1 MHELYN
7 AQYQSSFLHSVLGAT
22 DSESVLD
29 SVAGATESEAT
40 LDSVRGASESG
51 IRLGPRLPD
60 DVITRCIQ
68 AQQSGICHPVSLF
81 NL

>member
-22 DSESVLD
+22 ESESVLD

-40 LDSVRGASESG
+40 LDRVRGASESG
-51 IRLGPRLPD
+51 TRLPD

-68 AQQSGICHPVSLF
+68 AQQSGIYSEVHLKAQI
-81 NL
+81 